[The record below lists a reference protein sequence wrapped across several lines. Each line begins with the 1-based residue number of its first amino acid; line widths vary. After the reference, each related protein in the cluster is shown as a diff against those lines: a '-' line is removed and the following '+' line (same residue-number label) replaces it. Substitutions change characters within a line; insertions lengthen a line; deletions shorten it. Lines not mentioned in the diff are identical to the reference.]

1 MWRGPVG
8 LGANLTLQLIFVKII
23 AYLKWFLIKITFR
36 LSLHLKQKNIIKF
49 NNIPDIVDKK
59 DIIRFISNFVLD
71 EGYRI
76 KKIEY
81 NFVSKNKILN
91 LNKKYLKHN
100 TETDIITFDYSK
112 SKKIQAEMYLCF
124 SVIERNAKDNMQ
136 SVENEIVRVISHGLL
151 HCMGYNDKNN
161 TDRDLMRKKEDSF
174 LKMFHVKQF
183 NNVWK

>member
-1 MWRGPVG
+1 M
-8 LGANLTLQLIFVKII
+8 K
-23 AYLKWFLIKITFR
+23 
-36 LSLHLKQKNIIKF
+36 IIKF
-49 NNIPDIVDKK
+49 NNIPNIININEIKK
-59 DIIRFISNFVLD
+59 VITNFLKI
-71 EGYRI
+71 EGFEI

-81 NFVSKNKILN
+81 NFVSKDRILN
-91 LNKKYLKHN
+91 LNRKYLKHN

-136 SVENEIVRVISHGLL
+136 SAENEIVRVISHGLL

-183 NNVWK
+183 NNV